1 MRKGAYAESA
11 TAERDCSMTD
21 AELKATTFRSLK
33 EATAA
38 DWRHIVKELSAYA
51 TDLPSRV
58 LGHLQLLEG
67 DSGGF
72 PIDRLQHSLQTAT
85 LAHRDDREEEY
96 VVMALLH
103 DIGDIVCTY
112 NHPDMAVGILRP
124 FISEENLWI
133 VEHHNV
139 FQSYYYYHHV
149 GLDRNLRDQYRDHP
163 WFQATVDFVE
173 KYDQAAFD
181 QHYDTAPLSFFEP
194 MVRRV
199 LAEPRRALMSR
210 SNVKLA

>member
-1 MRKGAYAESA
+1 
-11 TAERDCSMTD
+11 MTD

-38 DWRHIVKELSAYA
+38 DWRHIVTALSAYA

-58 LGHLQLLEG
+58 LGYLQLLEG

-85 LAHRDDREEEY
+85 LAHRDGRDEEY

-103 DIGDIVCTY
+103 DIGDILCTY
-112 NHPDMAVGILRP
+112 NHADMAAAVLRP

-149 GLDRNLRDQYRDHP
+149 GLNRDMRDQYRDHP
-163 WFQATVDFVE
+163 WFQATADFVE

-181 QHYDTAPLSFFEP
+181 RNYDTAPLSFFEP

-199 LAEPRRALMSR
+199 LAEPRRALMCR
-210 SNVKLA
+210 SNVKLD

>member
-1 MRKGAYAESA
+1 MRKGASAESP
-11 TAERDCSMTD
+11 TAERDCS
-21 AELKATTFRSLK
+21 
-33 EATAA
+33 
-38 DWRHIVKELSAYA
+38 DWRHIVTALSAYA

-58 LGHLQLLEG
+58 LGYLQLLEG

-85 LAHRDDREEEY
+85 LAHRDGRDEEY

-103 DIGDIVCTY
+103 DIGDILCTY
-112 NHPDMAVGILRP
+112 NHADMAASILRP

-149 GLDRNLRDQYRDHP
+149 GLNRDMRDQYRDHP
-163 WFQATVDFVE
+163 WFQATADFVE

-181 QHYDTAPLSFFEP
+181 RNYDTAPLSFFEP

-199 LAEPRRALMSR
+199 LAEPRRALMCR
-210 SNVKLA
+210 SNVKLD